1 RGIEHLR
8 GYAADDNRLA
18 RELFERAVS
27 LDQRYALA
35 HAYLGLSLLVENGYA
50 NAPQDIKDRALQEA
64 LLALRLSPND
74 SRSHLFLG
82 MIYGYR
88 GECERAQ
95 QHYDRAIMLNPND
108 ATCLTAMGWALGF
121 TGRPN
126 EGIEQIRLAMRLNPF
141 HPPWYWEDLAIV
153 LYVARRYEE

>member
-1 RGIEHLR
+1 
-8 GYAADDNRLA
+8 
-18 RELFERAVS
+18 
-27 LDQRYALA
+27 
-35 HAYLGLSLLVENGYA
+35 
-50 NAPQDIKDRALQEA
+50 
-64 LLALRLSPND
+64 
-74 SRSHLFLG
+74 

-88 GECERAQ
+88 GEFERAH

-153 LYVARRYEE
+153 LYVARRYEEAIDANRRISATPRPWTLARIAACYAQLGESERARSYAADATRQDPGLRLSRQDLPYTRSADAAHWLEGMRKAGIPD